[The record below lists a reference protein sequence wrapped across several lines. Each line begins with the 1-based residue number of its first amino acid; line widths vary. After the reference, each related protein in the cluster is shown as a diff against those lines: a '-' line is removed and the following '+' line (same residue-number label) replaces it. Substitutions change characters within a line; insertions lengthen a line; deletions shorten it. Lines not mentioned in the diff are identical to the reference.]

1 MKKILVLLLSVSMLF
16 ALCACS
22 ATNES
27 ETTTTESTTEKA
39 SESTTSSS
47 NPLDNVTVETGDDV
61 TNPDGSVNEV
71 IIGTT
76 KPNVTDNTS
85 STSQRASVVSP
96 ENNTTKSG
104 SFETDI
110 IPIE

>member
-1 MKKILVLLLSVSMLF
+1 MKKFLVLILSVLMLF

-22 ATNES
+22 ASKEPQ
-27 ETTTTESTTEKA
+27 TTTTEPTTESTTQP
-39 SESTTSSS
+39 TTSS
-47 NPLDNVTVETGDDV
+47 NPLDNVTAETGADV
-61 TNPDGSVNEV
+61 TKPDGSVNEE

-76 KPNVTDNTS
+76 VGGAGDEIKTT
-85 STSQRASVVSP
+85 QRASAVSP